1 MAVSLRASQDQV
13 KDYTENLEQMVHI
26 RTRALHES
34 EVKYRTLVENVP
46 LVVYRLL
53 RDGRTIFVNRAI
65 EDVIGIPARE
75 VLAVEG
81 FWKEMVWEEDRPN
94 VWPLMDG
101 CLRDG
106 REFKAV
112 YRVTHATG
120 KPVHVLDHALPVF
133 DEKGNVETVD
143 GFLLDVSERRRLQE
157 QIVQTEELRTLS
169 EVSERLAHEI
179 RNPLAAAGGFAR
191 RLLLGMQENDPN
203 LEKVQIIVKEVAR
216 LEKILEKT
224 LSYLKPFEI
233 LPERCSLNE
242 LLEEVLKA
250 QQESLDRRSLAYE
263 LNLAANLSPIYLD
276 RVLFKRAMQ
285 TIFESLLGVCQSGY
299 GLTVRTY
306 SAESAVKLEIV
317 VKGVQISKVRCGS
330 FLLSIHSGSGA
341 VRYCRSSHGENDH
354 PQAPGA
360 CPPSSPGFTRPL
372 AQGRLSTVTDCEDS

>member
-1 MAVSLRASQDQV
+1 M
-13 KDYTENLEQMVHI
+13 
-26 RTRALHES
+26 
-34 EVKYRTLVENVP
+34 
-46 LVVYRLL
+46 
-53 RDGRTIFVNRAI
+53 
-65 EDVIGIPARE
+65 
-75 VLAVEG
+75 EG
-81 FWKEMVWEEDRPN
+81 FWKEMVWEEDRPG

-133 DEKGNVETVD
+133 DETGKVETVD

-179 RNPLAAAGGFAR
+179 RNPLAVAGGFAR
-191 RLLLGMQENDPN
+191 RLLLGMPETDPN
-203 LEKVQIIVKEVAR
+203 REKVQIIVKEVAR
-216 LEKILEKT
+216 LEKILDKT

-242 LLEEVLKA
+242 LLEEVFKA

-263 LNLAANLSPIYLD
+263 LDLATNLTPIYLD
-276 RVLFKRAMQ
+276 RVLFKRAMGS
-285 TIFESLLGVCQSGY
+285 IFESLLAVCRSGH
-299 GLTVRTY
+299 GLKVRTY

-317 VKGVQISKVRCGS
+317 VRGVQLSKDDVDHFFFPFTAGPVQSGTVDLPMAKMIIHKHQGLVHLRAQDS
-330 FLLSIHSGSGA
+330 RDLSLE
-341 VRYCRSSHGENDH
+341 VVF
-354 PQAPGA
+354 PK
-360 CPPSSPGFTRPL
+360 
-372 AQGRLSTVTDCEDS
+372 